1 MMLLSLEILG
11 ELIVVAI
18 KNVFWF
24 LIDVLTQIFLGFID
38 FIAGL
43 LPDYTIP
50 APSVYFG
57 NNAVVPFLN
66 WVFPVDHFIVC
77 LSIIVVNMGI
87 VFVWGPL
94 LRLVR
99 IAK

>member
-1 MMLLSLEILG
+1 MSFSLEKLG
-11 ELIVVAI
+11 ELIVIAI
-18 KNVFWF
+18 KNVFWW
-24 LIDVLTQIFLGFID
+24 LTDIITQIFLGFID
-38 FIAGL
+38 WIASL

-50 APSVYFG
+50 VPSVFFG
-57 NNAVVPFLN
+57 NNPVVPFLN
-66 WVFPVDHFIVC
+66 WIFPVDHFIVC

-87 VFVWGPL
+87 VFIWGPL